1 MNNPLKY
8 SDPSGDLFGI
18 DDAIIFSVLC
28 EALYS
33 GGTAQMN
40 GGSFVGGF
48 LKGAVIGAASAAIP
62 YGIGEAFGHELGT
75 VGTELLRAGVHGL
88 GNGLLNV
95 MQGGSFGSGFATG
108 AVASL
113 VGSGAKA
120 EGFGPDGVIGACTA
134 AGAGAA
140 ALTGGNWMTGA
151 MQGMDIGTY
160 NHAYARDLTTGRTQ
174 GFSDFGDDFGTD
186 MYENGHF
193 NTDGT
198 FTSTAAPTFVDWPHA
213 STDIISASLGI
224 LGTGL
229 SSAESMQF
237 RSLGFMAKFIKCS
250 SQSLNT
256 VAKVGGKGLGFYNG
270 YSTLSQYNNKQ
281 INFSQMITE
290 EASNAISMTA
300 GGVGPA
306 WGIGWEG
313 GRVIYNT
320 DWYQQFKYET
330 IFPLR
335 EKYLGY

>member
-1 MNNPLKY
+1 VNNPLKY

-48 LKGAVIGAASAAIP
+48 LKGAVIGAASTAIP

-140 ALTGGNWMTGA
+140 ALTGGNWMDGA
-151 MQGMDIGTY
+151 MQGMDIGMFNHEGHVKCLTY
-160 NHAYARDLTTGRTQ
+160 LL
-174 GFSDFGDDFGTD
+174 
-186 MYENGHF
+186 
-193 NTDGT
+193 
-198 FTSTAAPTFVDWPHA
+198 P
-213 STDIISASLGI
+213 I
-224 LGTGL
+224 L
-229 SSAESMQF
+229 
-237 RSLGFMAKFIKCS
+237 
-250 SQSLNT
+250 
-256 VAKVGGKGLGFYNG
+256 
-270 YSTLSQYNNKQ
+270 
-281 INFSQMITE
+281 
-290 EASNAISMTA
+290 
-300 GGVGPA
+300 
-306 WGIGWEG
+306 
-313 GRVIYNT
+313 
-320 DWYQQFKYET
+320 
-330 IFPLR
+330 
-335 EKYLGY
+335 